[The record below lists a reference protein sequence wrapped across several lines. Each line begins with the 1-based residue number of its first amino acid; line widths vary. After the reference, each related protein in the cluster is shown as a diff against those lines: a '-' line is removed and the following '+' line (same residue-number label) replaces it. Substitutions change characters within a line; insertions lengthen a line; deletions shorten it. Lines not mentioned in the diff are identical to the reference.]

1 MDFDF
6 RGVFAGLLVGGIVI
20 GVALVLGASW
30 LVHHVSIALT

>member
-6 RGVFAGLLVGGIVI
+6 RGVFATLFVGGIVI
-20 GVALVLGASW
+20 GAVLVLGATW